1 MNKGMSQDHIQQL
14 TESDLFKQVSDI
26 CAVVNTVTDV
36 QQLLEVSLSRTLRL
50 FGARR
55 GSVFIMDERTKCL
68 VLKAAEG
75 LQQTEV
81 NQMMKRIGEGVVG
94 RVAEQKIPL
103 VVENIE
109 TDERFLNY
117 RARTS
122 YQTPSFIC
130 APLLIKDHLIGVINI
145 TDKLSGAGFG
155 RADLQLLDFLAMQI
169 ALNYRRIE
177 LYERFR
183 SILKRSEELKNELGK
198 SSQETTKL
206 RRQII
211 AHERLATV
219 GKMAGGI
226 AHDFNNPL
234 DGVLRY
240 TNLCL
245 KQVGDDEV
253 IRSYLLEIK
262 NGLNR
267 MTTIVRNLLACSR
280 RSEKP
285 LQMIRPDVV
294 VDQAIQAVQ
303 SEAKHKNVRIE
314 KEVGAGLPDLKDLGL
329 ESILVN
335 LLRNAVDALKPGGLV
350 KISAA
355 HLEHNGH
362 VVFQVADN
370 GPGIPDSDDPS
381 KIFEPFYTTK
391 DMEKG
396 CGLGLTIVSEIVKSY
411 QGQIQVESA
420 PGEGAT
426 FIVTIPIET
435 RDP

>member
-1 MNKGMSQDHIQQL
+1 
-14 TESDLFKQVSDI
+14 
-26 CAVVNTVTDV
+26 
-36 QQLLEVSLSRTLRL
+36 
-50 FGARR
+50 
-55 GSVFIMDERTKCL
+55 
-68 VLKAAEG
+68 
-75 LQQTEV
+75 
-81 NQMMKRIGEGVVG
+81 
-94 RVAEQKIPL
+94 
-103 VVENIE
+103 
-109 TDERFLNY
+109 
-117 RARTS
+117 
-122 YQTPSFIC
+122 
-130 APLLIKDHLIGVINI
+130 VINI

-198 SSQETTKL
+198 SNQETTKL

-226 AHDFNNPL
+226 AHEFNNPL

-253 IRSYLLEIK
+253 IHSYLLEIK

-303 SEAKHKNVRIE
+303 SEAQHKNVRIE
-314 KEVGAGLPDLKDLGL
+314 KEVGPGLPDLKDLGL

-350 KISAA
+350 KISAV

-435 RDP
+435 RDL